1 MLSKVIRLIPK
12 TCTFIYLLC
21 AVSKL
26 LPFSQQTLFGVVMVQ
41 RGHTYGLAV
50 TAWGPQPGCGMSDL
64 TMLVGHRVPREV
76 SRLLPWGMAICFKI
90 EPCL

>member
-12 TCTFIYLLC
+12 TCTLICLLH

-26 LPFSQQTLFGVVMVQ
+26 LPFSQQTLFGVVRVQ

-50 TAWGPQPGCGMSDL
+50 TAWGPQPGCGTSNL
-64 TMLVGHRVPREV
+64 AVLVGPRVPREN
-76 SRLLPWGMAICFKI
+76 SRLLPWGMTICFKI